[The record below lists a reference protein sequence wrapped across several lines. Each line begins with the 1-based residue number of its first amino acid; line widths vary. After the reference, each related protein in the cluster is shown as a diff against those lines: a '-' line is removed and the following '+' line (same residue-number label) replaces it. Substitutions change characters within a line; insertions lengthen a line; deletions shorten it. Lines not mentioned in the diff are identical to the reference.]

1 VSRHGRRGTH
11 GDQDDQDDQWG
22 PGQWGPAEHPPDAD
36 EPFAPGEYGRPPGE
50 YSQAPGQYGQA
61 RGEWGPNPI
70 ATADTG
76 DFPVAGSSL
85 PPASYPP
92 DPRGGRGEDSDW
104 GPDPLGLD
112 TRGPDARGREAWG
125 RAAQGPDPRGHDARS
140 FDAPGFDAPGFDA
153 PGFDA
158 RGLDARG
165 GGWADQPG
173 PEPMAPDRWAPQ
185 SWEAPSWES
194 QSGPSPSG
202 ERASWDSETARP
214 AGWLDPPGA
223 APEWAEHRDPL
234 GDARGAAPGGLYDL
248 QAGDLPP
255 LPPGP
260 LPGSGHPSGP
270 LPPLP
275 DSDYLW
281 GEPPSGPLPAAA
293 PRTRPP
299 GHDQE
304 RSRRSRYATPPGE
317 TGPVHGGYPE
327 DLAGYPG
334 NGAGYLSGG
343 AGYPEDEAGYPDNP
357 AAYLPDRQE
366 PAEQPDPRGR
376 GRRRRGAPPDSRR
389 GHPGYEGYVDDPRDL
404 DMAPDQGQEPRDFAS
419 SGNWY
424 EGEGEPHA
432 WAEDDA
438 EGGLLPGLDQGRGSR
453 GADGGGPAAPARK
466 RRRRGRTVLLVLLT
480 VFVVFVGVIG
490 GVGYHYY
497 REYFKPPDF
506 PGAGTGHVTVQIRP
520 GQSASAVGATLA
532 GKGVVASARAFSNA
546 AKASSHGNALEPGY
560 YQVRRHM
567 KASLALALLLKPS
580 SRLQTK
586 ITIPEGFRVAQI
598 IALLGR
604 ETGNLKGYEQAIAH
618 PGDLGLPA
626 FANGKPEGYLFP
638 ATYEVQPK
646 ASPVTVLKMMV
657 NQFEANAES
666 IGLPAAAGKA
676 QESQAGII
684 TVASLI
690 EAEGKLPHDY
700 PKIAEVIYN
709 RLNMTPPMRL
719 QLDTTVLYAMSLAH
733 RGGFSVNFAS
743 PYNTYLHANLPPG
756 PIDNPGNVAIQA
768 ALHPAHGNLLYF
780 LTINSSSGKTLF
792 FPTAAAFNNAVTK
805 YGSSGN
811 SGTGSHTGSG

>member
-1 VSRHGRRGTH
+1 VSRHGRRGTQ
-11 GDQDDQDDQWG
+11 GDQDDQWG

-36 EPFAPGEYGRPPGE
+36 EPFAPGEYGP
-50 YSQAPGQYGQA
+50 APGQYGQA
-61 RGEWGPNPI
+61 RSEWGPNPI

-92 DPRGGRGEDSDW
+92 DPRGGRGEDFDW

-112 TRGPDARGREAWG
+112 TRGQDARGREAWG
-125 RAAQGPDPRGHDARS
+125 RPAQGSDPQGHDAR
-140 FDAPGFDAPGFDA
+140 GLDA

-158 RGLDARG
+158 RGFDAPGFEAPG

-185 SWEAPSWES
+185 SWESPSWES
-194 QSGPSPSG
+194 PSGPSPSWESPSG
-202 ERASWDSETARP
+202 PSPSWERASWDSETAGTG
-214 AGWLDPPGA
+214 GWLDPRGA
-223 APEWAEHRDPL
+223 APEWTEHGDPH
-234 GDARGAAPGGLYDL
+234 GAAPGRFHDPE
-248 QAGDLPP
+248 AGDLPP

-281 GEPPSGPLPAAA
+281 GEPSSGPLPAAA

-299 GHDQE
+299 GRDQE
-304 RSRRSRYATPPGE
+304 RSPRQSRNATPPGG
-317 TGPVHGGYPE
+317 TGPVRGGYPE
-327 DLAGYPG
+327 DLAVYPG
-334 NGAGYLSGG
+334 NGAGYLNSG
-343 AGYPEDEAGYPDNP
+343 AGYPEDEAGYSDNP
-357 AAYLPDRQE
+357 AAYLPDQEE
-366 PAEQPDPRGR
+366 PAAQPGPRGR

-419 SGNWY
+419 PGSWY
-424 EGEGEPHA
+424 PGEEEPRA
-432 WAEDDA
+432 WAEGDA
-438 EGGLLPGLDQGRGSR
+438 EGGLLPGLDQGRGGG

-480 VFVVFVGVIG
+480 VFIAVVAVVG

-497 REYFKPPDF
+497 REYINPPDF
-506 PGAGTGHVTVQIRP
+506 SGTGTGQVTVQIQP
-520 GQSASAVGATLA
+520 GQTASAVGATLA
-532 GKGVVASARAFSNA
+532 SKGVVASARAFSNA
-546 AKASSHGNALEPGY
+546 AKDSSQGSALEPGY
-560 YQVRRHM
+560 YQVHRHM

-580 SRLQTK
+580 ARLQTK
-586 ITIPEGFRVAQI
+586 ITIPEGFQVAQI
-598 IALLGR
+598 IKLLGR

-618 PGDLGLPA
+618 PADLGLPA

-646 ASPVTVLKMMV
+646 ASPAAVLKMMV
-657 NQFEANAES
+657 SQFKADAQS
-666 IGLPAAAGKA
+666 IGLPAAAGRA

-690 EAEGKLPHDY
+690 EAEGKLPQDY

-709 RLNMTPPMRL
+709 RLNMNPPMKL

-733 RGGFSVNFAS
+733 RGGFNVNFAS

-756 PIDNPGNVAIQA
+756 PIDNPGNLAIQA

-792 FPTAAAFNNAVTK
+792 FPTATAFNNAVTR

>member
-1 VSRHGRRGTH
+1 VSRHGRRGTQ
-11 GDQDDQDDQWG
+11 GDQDDQWEPG
-22 PGQWGPAEHPPDAD
+22 PWGPADPPDAD
-36 EPFAPGEYGRPPGE
+36 EPLAPGEYGR
-50 YSQAPGQYGQA
+50 APGQYGQA
-61 RGEWGPNPI
+61 RSEWGPNPI

-85 PPASYPP
+85 PPASYPA
-92 DPRGGRGEDSDW
+92 DPRGRREDFDW
-104 GPDPLGLD
+104 GPDPLD

-125 RAAQGPDPRGHDARS
+125 RPAEGPDPQGHDARGLDAPGFEARR
-140 FDAPGFDAPGFDA
+140 FDAPGFDAP
-153 PGFDA
+153 
-158 RGLDARG
+158 G

-185 SWEAPSWES
+185 SWESPSWES
-194 QSGPSPSG
+194 PSGPSPSWESPSG
-202 ERASWDSETARP
+202 PPPSWERASWDSETAGP

-223 APEWAEHRDPL
+223 APQWTEHRDPP
-234 GDARGAAPGGLYDL
+234 GDARGAAPGRFDDL
-248 QAGDLPP
+248 EAGDLPP

-281 GEPPSGPLPAAA
+281 GEPSSGPLPAAA

-299 GHDQE
+299 GRDQE
-304 RSRRSRYATPPGE
+304 RSPRQSRYATPPGG
-317 TGPVHGGYPE
+317 TGPVPGGYPE
-327 DLAGYPG
+327 GLAGHPG
-334 NGAGYLSGG
+334 NGTGYLNSG
-343 AGYPEDEAGYPDNP
+343 AGYPEDETGYPDNP
-357 AAYLPDRQE
+357 AGYLPDQE
-366 PAEQPDPRGR
+366 EPEAHPGPRGR
-376 GRRRRGAPPDSRR
+376 GRRRRGAPPDSRG

-419 SGNWY
+419 PGNWY
-424 EGEGEPHA
+424 PGEEEPRA
-432 WAEDDA
+432 WAEGDA
-438 EGGLLPGLDQGRGSR
+438 EGGLLPGLDQGRGGR
-453 GADGGGPAAPARK
+453 GADGGVPAGPSAK
-466 RRRRGRTVLLVLLT
+466 RRKGRRRVRLVLLT
-480 VFVVFVGVIG
+480 VFVAFVACVAVVG

-497 REYFKPPDF
+497 HEYINPPDF
-506 PGAGTGHVTVQIRP
+506 PGTGTGQVTVQIQP
-520 GQSASAVGATLA
+520 GQTASAVGATLA
-532 GKGVVASARAFSNA
+532 SKGVVASARAFSNA
-546 AKASSHGNALEPGY
+546 AKDSSQGSALEPGY
-560 YQVRRHM
+560 YQVHRHM

-580 SRLQTK
+580 ARLQTK

-598 IALLGR
+598 IGLLGR

-618 PGDLGLPA
+618 PADLGLPA

-646 ASPVTVLKMMV
+646 TSPAAVLKMMV
-657 NQFEANAES
+657 SQFKADALG
-666 IGLPAAAGKA
+666 IGLPAAAGRA

-690 EAEGKLPHDY
+690 EAEGKLPQDY

-709 RLNMTPPMRL
+709 RLNMNPPMKL
-719 QLDTTVLYAMSLAH
+719 QLDTTVLYAMSLVH
-733 RGGFSVNFAS
+733 RKGFSVNFAS

-756 PIDNPGNVAIQA
+756 PIDNPGNLAIQA
-768 ALHPAHGNLLYF
+768 ALRPAHGDLLYF
-780 LTINSSSGKTLF
+780 LTINSNSGKTLF
-792 FPTAAAFNNAVTK
+792 FPTAQAFDSAVAK

>member
-1 VSRHGRRGTH
+1 VSRHGRRGTQ
-11 GDQDDQDDQWG
+11 GDQDDQWE
-22 PGQWGPAEHPPDAD
+22 PGQWGSAEHPPDAD
-36 EPFAPGEYGRPPGE
+36 EPFAPGEYGRV
-50 YSQAPGQYGQA
+50 PGQYGQA
-61 RGEWGPNPI
+61 SSEWGPNPV

-92 DPRGGRGEDSDW
+92 EPHGRRGEEFDW

-125 RAAQGPDPRGHDARS
+125 RPGQGSDPQGHDAPR
-140 FDAPGFDAPGFDA
+140 FDAPGLDGQGFQAPGFEA
-153 PGFDA
+153 P
-158 RGLDARG
+158 G

-185 SWEAPSWES
+185 SWESPSWES
-194 QSGPSPSG
+194 PSGPAPW
-202 ERASWDSETARP
+202 ERASWDSETAGT
-214 AGWLDPPGA
+214 AGWADPPGA
-223 APEWAEHRDPL
+223 APEWTEHRDPF
-234 GDARGAAPGGLYDL
+234 GDARGAAPGRFPDL
-248 QAGDLPP
+248 EAGDLPP

-275 DSDYLW
+275 DSGYQW
-281 GEPPSGPLPAAA
+281 GEPSSGPLPAAA

-299 GHDQE
+299 GRDQE
-304 RSRRSRYATPPGE
+304 RSARQSGHATPPGG
-317 TGPVHGGYPE
+317 TGPVPGGYPE

-334 NGAGYLSGG
+334 NGAGYLNSG

-357 AAYLPDRQE
+357 AAYLPDQE
-366 PAEQPDPRGR
+366 EPGAQPGPRGGR
-376 GRRRRGAPPDSRR
+376 RRRRGAPPDSGQ

-404 DMAPDQGQEPRDFAS
+404 DMAPDQGQDPRDYPP
-419 SGNWY
+419 SGSWY
-424 EGEGEPHA
+424 PGEDEPHA

-438 EGGLLPGLDQGRGSR
+438 DGGLLPGLDQGRGSR
-453 GADGGGPAAPARK
+453 GADGGGPAGPAPK
-466 RRRRGRTVLLVLLT
+466 RRKGRRRVRLVLLT
-480 VFVVFVGVIG
+480 VFVAFVAFVAVVG

-497 REYFKPPDF
+497 DEYINPPDF
-506 PGAGTGHVTVQIRP
+506 SGTGTGQVTVQIQP
-520 GQSASAVGATLA
+520 GQTASAVGATLA
-532 GKGVVASARAFSNA
+532 SKGVVASARAFSNA
-546 AKASSHGNALEPGY
+546 AKDSSQGSALEPGF
-560 YQVRRHM
+560 YQVHRHM

-580 SRLQTK
+580 ARLQTK
-586 ITIPEGFRVAQI
+586 ITIPEGFTVARVI
-598 IALLGR
+598 DLLGR

-618 PGDLGLPA
+618 PADLGLPA

-646 ASPVTVLKMMV
+646 TSPAAVLKMMV
-657 NQFEANAES
+657 SQFKANAQG
-666 IGLPAAAGKA
+666 IGLPAAAGRA

-690 EAEGKLPHDY
+690 EAEGKLPQDY

-709 RLNMTPPMRL
+709 RLNMNPPMKL
-719 QLDTTVLYAMSLAH
+719 QLDTTVLYAMSLVH
-733 RGGFSVNFAS
+733 RKGFSVNFAS

-756 PIDNPGNVAIQA
+756 PIDNPGNLAIHA
-768 ALHPAHGNLLYF
+768 ALRPAHGGLLYF
-780 LTINSSSGKTLF
+780 LTVNSNSGKTLF
-792 FPTAAAFNNAVTK
+792 FSTAQAFDNAVAK